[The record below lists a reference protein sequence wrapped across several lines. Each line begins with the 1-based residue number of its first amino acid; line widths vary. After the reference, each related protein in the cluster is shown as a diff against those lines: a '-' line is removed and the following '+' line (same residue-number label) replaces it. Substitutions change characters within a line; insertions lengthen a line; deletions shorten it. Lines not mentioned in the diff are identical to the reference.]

1 MIIISLTHTLNHSL
15 SNLINECTAVLVGW
29 AQHRGP
35 QTSITLGHKIA
46 RKVLEQRV
54 LVAHTDQVVT
64 VATMLIADEGKL
76 GVALLAVNTH
86 DRTDISITQHKSIND

>member
-1 MIIISLTHTLNHSL
+1 MQSTLSLNHSL
-15 SNLINECTAVLVGW
+15 PNLITERTAVLVGW

-76 GVALLAVNTH
+76 GVALLAVRTH
-86 DRTDISITQHKSIND
+86 DRTDISIKQSTSQE

>member
-1 MIIISLTHTLNHSL
+1 MQSTHLLDHSP
-15 SNLINECTAVLVGW
+15 SNLINERTAVLVGW

-64 VATMLIADEGKL
+64 VAAMLIADEGKL
-76 GVALLAVNTH
+76 EVALLAVRTH
-86 DRTDISITQHKSIND
+86 DRTEISIEQRTSQE